1 MLAVALSVNAGDS
14 MLAVPLSVTDGDG
27 ALNL

>member
-1 MLAVALSVNAGDS
+1 MLAVPLSATDGGS